1 MKFINSIKFKLCLV
15 TVIICA
21 VISATVATVSIE
33 KTKDSTEELVLSY
46 IGDLTNAYGS
56 ELETM
61 GEESG
66 VEFINDYDT
75 LNSKLGDIK
84 IHGMSSSYAYMVSA
98 DGTMLY
104 HPTKDKVG
112 SPVENPAVS
121 GVVSQL
127 KSGTIPKPATVAYNY
142 KGADKYAGYYVDST
156 GAFILVITADVE
168 DCMAT
173 ATEITKLGIMIGV
186 VMVIVAAIAVFIIL
200 NTILAPL
207 VYASRTVERYATLDL
222 TKDTDASAV
231 KYYKKKDE
239 CGVILRS
246 IEELRSKF
254 ADVVSGLKIQ
264 GSSIFSA
271 SNGLSSSSGEGTDS
285 VRLIETSVSE
295 IATGAT
301 IQAEETQKATENVV
315 TIGNMIEDTFDATKE
330 LTEAAEKTRALGQDA
345 GKILNELI
353 AGQQEMVASIEDVS
367 VKTNEAN
374 ESAAKISEVIEF
386 ITDIASETDLLSLN
400 ASIEAARA
408 GEAGKGFAVVAESI
422 KKLAEQTTN
431 SAANINVV
439 IGELAKNSKV
449 TVQKTD
455 EVKEKVAAQEIEIQK
470 TTEIIGDVIENVNG
484 LIDKIEAIAANVGE
498 MDSAKNNVVDIIQS
512 LSAVSQE
519 NAASTT
525 ETSNSV
531 GVTLSTIEAI
541 ASEAED
547 LRKIAEEL
555 DASIKAFTVDEV

>member
-46 IGDLTNAYGS
+46 IGDLTNAYGA

>member
-207 VYASRTVERYATLDL
+207 VYASKTVERYATLDL